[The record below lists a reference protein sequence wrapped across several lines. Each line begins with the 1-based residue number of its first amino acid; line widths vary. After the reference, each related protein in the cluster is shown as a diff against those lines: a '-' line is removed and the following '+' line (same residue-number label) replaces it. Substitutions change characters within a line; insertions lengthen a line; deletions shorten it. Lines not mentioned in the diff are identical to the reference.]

1 MLKFKENDIAV
12 HCITGREYLVTSI
25 RENKCGQRVVELIGH
40 KCNIVRDI
48 KTDENGDEYILDEVK
63 LTGGVVEEVRI
74 VPVGNEFTLEG
85 LCATREK
92 FDKAAELVAQRLTV
106 DENGEFILRELTT
119 EEFEEIEKALYKEGS
134 RKVIATLE
142 GD

>member
-12 HCITGREYLVTSI
+12 HCITGREYLVISI

-48 KTDENGDEYILDEVK
+48 KTDENGDEHILDEVK

-85 LCATREK
+85 LCATRYGIP
-92 FDKAAELVAQRLTV
+92 KAQL
-106 DENGEFILRELTT
+106 
-119 EEFEEIEKALYKEGS
+119 
-134 RKVIATLE
+134 VIADIPYNLGANAYGSNPIRE
-142 GD
+142 SSVHDSFLLI